1 MQPFIRVSQLKQS
14 FGAQEVLKGVSF
26 DVDKGELLALI
37 GGSGGDLLSGGSGT
51 TRPCAAISRR

>member
-26 DVDKGELLALI
+26 DVDKGELCARLAEADYHYHSDRNQFL
-37 GGSGGDLLSGGSGT
+37 
-51 TRPCAAISRR
+51 